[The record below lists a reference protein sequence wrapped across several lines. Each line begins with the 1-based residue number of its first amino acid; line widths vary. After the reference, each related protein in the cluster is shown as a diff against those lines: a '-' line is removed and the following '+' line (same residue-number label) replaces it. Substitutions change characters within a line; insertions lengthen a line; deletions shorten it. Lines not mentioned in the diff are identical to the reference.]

1 MLLLVGLGNP
11 GPKYEMNRHNIG
23 FMAVD
28 EIVRRHSFAPYRT
41 RFQSLATEGTLSGEK
56 VIAMKPT
63 TFMNESGRAV
73 GEAMRYYK
81 LTLDDVLIIH
91 DELDLAVG
99 KIRAKKGGGLAGHN
113 GLRSIDAH
121 VGKEFSRIRVGIG
134 HPGDKDRVH
143 RYVLSDFAKAEST
156 ILEKIVEAMAISADA
171 LGARQYDAFMTKVSL
186 ILKPPRLEME
196 RRLAPV
202 STSKNIPE

>member
-1 MLLLVGLGNP
+1 M
-11 GPKYEMNRHNIG
+11 
-23 FMAVD
+23 
-28 EIVRRHSFAPYRT
+28 
-41 RFQSLATEGTLSGEK
+41 
-56 VIAMKPT
+56 
-63 TFMNESGRAV
+63 
-73 GEAMRYYK
+73 
-81 LTLDDVLIIH
+81 
-91 DELDLAVG
+91 
-99 KIRAKKGGGLAGHN
+99 
-113 GLRSIDAH
+113 RSIDAH

-186 ILKPPRLEME
+186 ILNPPRLEME

>member
-1 MLLLVGLGNP
+1 
-11 GPKYEMNRHNIG
+11 
-23 FMAVD
+23 
-28 EIVRRHSFAPYRT
+28 
-41 RFQSLATEGTLSGEK
+41 
-56 VIAMKPT
+56 
-63 TFMNESGRAV
+63 
-73 GEAMRYYK
+73 MRYYK
-81 LTLDDVLIIH
+81 LTPDDVLIIH

>member
-1 MLLLVGLGNP
+1 
-11 GPKYEMNRHNIG
+11 
-23 FMAVD
+23 
-28 EIVRRHSFAPYRT
+28 
-41 RFQSLATEGTLSGEK
+41 
-56 VIAMKPT
+56 
-63 TFMNESGRAV
+63 
-73 GEAMRYYK
+73 MRYYK
-81 LTLDDVLIIH
+81 LTPDDVLIIH

-134 HPGDKDRVH
+134 HPGDKGRVH
-143 RYVLSDFAKAEST
+143 GYVLSDFAKAEST
-156 ILEKIVEAMAISADA
+156 IFEKIVEAMAISADA

-196 RRLAPV
+196 RRLAPE
-202 STSKNIPE
+202 STTKNIPE